1 MIKVSELG
9 YAYPDGREV
18 LRGVSFEVAEG
29 ARVGLV
35 GENGSGKTTL
45 ARIVCGLL
53 KPTAGSVTVDGLY
66 AGDGA
71 QVYEVRRRVGLVF
84 QDPEQQIIET
94 TVEREIGF
102 GPRNLGLEP
111 DEVRNRVENALG
123 LFGIEHLRKR
133 PCHLLSAGEKQLVS
147 VASIYTMKPGYIV
160 LDEPTALLDPGARR
174 VLLRS
179 LDALRGEIGVGT
191 LFISMRLEDAW
202 LCDEVMFLKEGRV
215 EFAGGRD
222 ELLLHL
228 REAGVPLHGLGLV
241 ASEAQARVEKLAN
254 VSDCCPELTPQCIT
268 EALAGGPGGGRGR
281 AGGNW
286 G

>member
-18 LRGVSFEVAEG
+18 LRDVTFDVAKG
-29 ARVGLV
+29 ARVGLI

-45 ARIVCGLL
+45 ARLLCGLQA
-53 KPTAGSVTVDGLY
+53 PTAGRVSVDELDTVDEKT
-66 AGDGA
+66 
-71 QVYEVRRRVGLVF
+71 VFEVRRRVGLVF

-111 DEVRNRVENALG
+111 GEVSERVEGALR

-147 VASIYTMKPGYIV
+147 VASVFTMRPEYIV

-174 VLLRS
+174 TLLAA
-179 LDALRGEIGVGT
+179 LDALLAETGAGA

-202 LCDEVMFLKEGRV
+202 LCDEVMFLREGRI
-215 EFAGGRD
+215 EFRGAMDDVLR
-222 ELLLHL
+222 HM
-228 REAGVPLHGLGLV
+228 REASVPLHGLGLL
-241 ASEAQARVEKLAN
+241 ASEAQARIEGLGS
-254 VSDCCPELTPQCIT
+254 VSERCQELTPKCIT
-268 EALAGGPGGGRGR
+268 EALAGGQRGR
-281 AGGNW
+281 AGDTW
-286 G
+286 R

>member
-1 MIKVSELG
+1 MIEVSKLG

-18 LRGVSFEVAEG
+18 LRGLSFEVARG

-45 ARIVCGLL
+45 ARIVCGLI
-53 KPTAGSVTVDGLY
+53 KPTAGSVTVDGLD
-66 AGDGA
+66 AADA
-71 QVYEVRRRVGLVF
+71 AAAYEVRRRVGLVF

-111 DEVRNRVENALG
+111 AEVRERVHGALR

-133 PCHLLSAGEKQLVS
+133 SCHLLSAGEKQLVS
-147 VASIYTMKPGYIV
+147 VASIYTMRPDYIV
-160 LDEPTALLDPGARR
+160 LDEPTALLDPAARR
-174 VLLRS
+174 ILIKS
-179 LDALRGEIGVGT
+179 LDTLQAETGVGT

-202 LCDEVMFLKEGRV
+202 LCDEVMFLKEGRID
-215 EFAGGRD
+215 FRGTRD
-222 ELLLHL
+222 GLLTHL
-228 REAGVPLHGLGLV
+228 RGTGLQLHGLGLL
-241 ASEAQARVEKLAN
+241 AAEAQARAERLA
-254 VSDCCPELTPQCIT
+254 SLPERCRELTPQCIT
-268 EALAGGPGGGRGR
+268 GALVGGSGGTQGK

-286 G
+286 Q